1 MDQSPALDTAGR
13 PCWLIK
19 MRRAQ
24 AVVDAARAKSEA
36 RYSTGERNEER
47 DDAPEADA
55 RTEVLLDGRSKECR
69 RSVCVVK
76 GQKAGGQ
83 NSV

>member
-1 MDQSPALDTAGR
+1 MLADQNAPSASCCRCGSSE
-13 PCWLIK
+13 
-19 MRRAQ
+19 
-24 AVVDAARAKSEA
+24 SEA
-36 RYSTGERNEER
+36 RYSTGERKEER

-55 RTEVLLDGRSKECR
+55 RTEVLLDGRGKECR